1 MKEFK
6 NWNFWQQIIMYL
18 ALIIPSVICGYF
30 VNSKNDSNYQ
40 KYMNE
45 KDLQI
50 KQAQE
55 IIKQKDDEILSA
67 QRLAAKYCLEKEIAM
82 TEAGK
87 LARNKKQTKA
97 YYDKIINDIDNW
109 SINALDSFFAV
120 DGRQKN

>member
-6 NWNFWQQIIMYL
+6 NWNFWQQIITYL

-55 IIKQKDDEILSA
+55 IIKQKDDEILTA

-87 LARNKKQTKA
+87 LARNQKQTKA